1 MYIYNSYSSIEKYLY
16 LIENRDTNDSQKD
29 RYSIA
34 DYRLKV
40 NYCLLEKDFNLLCIN
55 KSKIPKMIER

>member
-1 MYIYNSYSSIEKYLY
+1 MNVYIVISMYIYNSYSSIEKYLY

-40 NYCLLEKDFNLLCIN
+40 DYCLVKKGF
-55 KSKIPKMIER
+55 